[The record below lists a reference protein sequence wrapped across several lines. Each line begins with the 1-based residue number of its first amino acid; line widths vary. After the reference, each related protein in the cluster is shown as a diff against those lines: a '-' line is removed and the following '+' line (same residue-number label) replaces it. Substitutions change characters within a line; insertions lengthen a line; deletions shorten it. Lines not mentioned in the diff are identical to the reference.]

1 MRCPECNSK
10 ITTKDYDATYEWYEC
25 GKCEGVF
32 TFDEVIEGG
41 QDESVEPEATE
52 EDGNRSRAPRKK
64 AAGSRG
70 AQRTNAKG
78 KNGRV
83 SERDA
88 EIRRHLTQSGVEAKG
103 KKRRTE
109 IQEDEDA
116 LAEHEKEMLKPV
128 KQDKGPTHHRDE
140 IETRQVVNIWGDEIQ
155 DIYAELG
162 GPPLDEINAQDK
174 ALILWRELHA
184 MHGVS
189 AREQKVSHAACKE
202 HK

>member
-1 MRCPECNSK
+1 MKCPECGTK
-10 ITTKDYDATYEWYEC
+10 LTTKHYDATYEWYEC
-25 GKCEGVF
+25 PKCEGVF
-32 TFDEVIEGG
+32 TFDEIIEGG

-52 EDGNRSRAPRKK
+52 EDRDRRRAPRKK
-64 AAGSRG
+64 AAGSRR
-70 AQRTNAKG
+70 AQRTNAER

-116 LAEHEKEMLKPV
+116 LAEHEKAMLKPV
-128 KQDKGPTHHRDE
+128 KHDTGPVHHRDE
-140 IETRQVVNIWGDEIQ
+140 LDTRSVVNIIADEIQ
-155 DIYAELG
+155 DVYHELG
-162 GPPLDEINAQDK
+162 HALDEVNAQDK
-174 ALILWRELHA
+174 ALIMWREIRYVLGA
-184 MHGVS
+184 T
-189 AREQKVSHAACKE
+189 ARERAVPHAACKD